1 MTDQHKNYDN
11 ERFQQ
16 LLMGAVDQELTSTEL
31 KKFNQL
37 VETDPGFRK
46 EWQQYKKLKEV
57 TQAMKFKSPPKEVWD
72 NYWMNTYNKIE
83 RGIAWI
89 IFSIGAIILITYGL
103 FKAVE
108 AIIADPQL
116 EGIIKI
122 GIIAVLLGLVILLV
136 SVAREKLFVRK
147 SDPYKEIQ
155 R

>member
-1 MTDQHKNYDN
+1 MTDHDKTHNN
-11 ERFQQ
+11 ERFYQ
-16 LLMGAVDQELTSTEL
+16 LLMGAVDQELTSSQL
-31 KKFNQL
+31 KEFNHL
-37 VETDPGFRK
+37 VETDAGFRK
-46 EWQQYKKLKEV
+46 EWEQYKKLKEV
-57 TQAMKFKSPPKEVWD
+57 TQAMKLKSPPKEVWD

-89 IFSIGAIILITYGL
+89 VFSIGAIILITYGL

-136 SVAREKLFVRK
+136 SVAREKLFIRK

>member
-1 MTDQHKNYDN
+1 MTDHNITNNK
-11 ERFQQ
+11 ERFYQ
-16 LLMGAVDQELTSTEL
+16 LLMGAVDHELTASEWNE
-31 KKFNQL
+31 FNQL
-37 VETDPGFRK
+37 TENNAEFHK
-46 EWQQYKKLKEV
+46 EWEQYKKLKEV
-57 TQAMKFKSPPKEVWD
+57 TQAMKLKTPPKETWD

-89 IFSIGAIILITYGL
+89 VFSIGAIILITYGL

-116 EGIIKI
+116 ESIIKI

-136 SVAREKLFVRK
+136 SVAREKLIIRK

>member
-1 MTDQHKNYDN
+1 MTEHNKTNDKA
-11 ERFQQ
+11 RFNQ
-16 LLMGAVDQELTSTEL
+16 LLMGAVDHELTATEWDE
-31 KKFNQL
+31 FNHL
-37 VETDPGFRK
+37 IENDSEFRK

-57 TQAMKFKSPPKEVWD
+57 TQAMKLKTPPKEVWD

-103 FKAVE
+103 FNAVE
-108 AIIADPQL
+108 SIIADPQL
-116 EGIIKI
+116 VGIIKF

-136 SVAREKLFVRK
+136 SVAREKLIIRK

>member
-1 MTDQHKNYDN
+1 MTDQDQTYNR
-11 ERFQQ
+11 ERFYQ
-16 LLMGAVDQELTSTEL
+16 LLMGAVDHELTSNE
-31 KKFNQL
+31 FNEFNHL
-37 VETDPGFRK
+37 VDNNPEFRK
-46 EWQQYKKLKEV
+46 ELEQYKKLKEV

-122 GIIAVLLGLVILLV
+122 GIIAVLLGLFILLV
-136 SVAREKLFVRK
+136 SVLREKLVIRK

>member
-1 MTDQHKNYDN
+1 MTDHDKTYNKA
-11 ERFQQ
+11 RFYQ
-16 LLMGAVDQELTSTEL
+16 LLMGAVDQELTSSEL
-31 KKFNQL
+31 KEFNHL
-37 VETDPGFRK
+37 VEANPGFRK
-46 EWQQYKKLKEV
+46 ELEQYKKLKEV
-57 TQAMKFKSPPKEVWD
+57 TQAMKFKSPSKEVWD
-72 NYWMNTYNKIE
+72 NYWMNTYNKTE

-136 SVAREKLFVRK
+136 SVAREKLFVKK

>member
-1 MTDQHKNYDN
+1 MTEHEKTYNR
-11 ERFQQ
+11 ERFYQ
-16 LLMGAVDQELTSTEL
+16 LLMGAVDHELTSSEL
-31 KKFNQL
+31 KEFNL
-37 VETDPGFRK
+37 MIEKNPDFRK
-46 EWQQYKKLKEV
+46 EWEQYKKLKEV
-57 TQAMKFKSPPKEVWD
+57 TQAMKFKSPSREVWD

-108 AIIADPQL
+108 SIIADPQL
-116 EGIIKI
+116 QGIIKI

-136 SVAREKLFVRK
+136 SVIREKLVVRK
-147 SDPYKEIQ
+147 SDPYKEIK

>member
-1 MTDQHKNYDN
+1 MTDHHENHDK
-11 ERFQQ
+11 ERFHQ
-16 LLMGAVDQELTSTEL
+16 LLMGAVDQELTASEWNE
-31 KKFNQL
+31 FNRL

-46 EWQQYKKLKEV
+46 EWEQYQKLKEV

-72 NYWMNTYNKIE
+72 SYWMNTYNKIE

-108 AIIADPQL
+108 GVIADPQL
-116 EGIIKI
+116 QGIVKI
-122 GIIAVLLGLVILLV
+122 GIIAALLGVVILLV
-136 SVAREKLFVRK
+136 SVVREKLFVRK

>member
-1 MTDQHKNYDN
+1 MTDHDKTYNK
-11 ERFQQ
+11 ERFYQ
-16 LLMGAVDQELTSTEL
+16 LLMGAVDHELTSIEMNE
-31 KKFNQL
+31 FNNL
-37 VETDPGFRK
+37 INTNPDFKK
-46 EWQQYKKLKEV
+46 EWEQYKKLKEV

-72 NYWMNTYNKIE
+72 NYWLSIFNKIE

>member
-1 MTDQHKNYDN
+1 MTDHNSTSNK
-11 ERFQQ
+11 ERSYQ
-16 LLMGAVDQELTSTEL
+16 LLMGAVDQELTSSEL
-31 KKFNQL
+31 KEFNHL
-37 VETDPGFRK
+37 IKTDPGFRK
-46 EWQQYKKLKEV
+46 EWEQYKKLKEV

-72 NYWMNTYNKIE
+72 NYWLSIFNKIE

>member
-1 MTDQHKNYDN
+1 MTDHNITNNK
-11 ERFQQ
+11 ERFYQ
-16 LLMGAVDQELTSTEL
+16 LLMGAVDHELTASEWNE
-31 KKFNQL
+31 FNQL
-37 VETDPGFRK
+37 TENNSEFRK
-46 EWQQYKKLKEV
+46 EWEQYKKLKEV
-57 TQAMKFKSPPKEVWD
+57 TQAMKLKTPPKETWD

-89 IFSIGAIILITYGL
+89 VFSIGAIILITYGL

-136 SVAREKLFVRK
+136 SVAREKLIIRK

>member
-1 MTDQHKNYDN
+1 MIDHDKTSIR
-11 ERFQQ
+11 ERFYQ
-16 LLMGAVDQELTSTEL
+16 LLMGAVDQELTSSEL
-31 KKFNQL
+31 KEFNHL
-37 VETDPGFRK
+37 VETNPGFQK
-46 EWQQYKKLKEV
+46 EWEQYKKLKEV
-57 TQAMKFKSPPKEVWD
+57 TQAMKFKSPSKEVWD
-72 NYWMNTYNKIE
+72 NYWLNTYNKIE

-116 EGIIKI
+116 QGIIKI

-136 SVAREKLFVRK
+136 SVVREKLFIKR

>member
-1 MTDQHKNYDN
+1 MTDHDKTYNKA
-11 ERFQQ
+11 RFYQ
-16 LLMGAVDQELTSTEL
+16 LLMGAVDQELTSSEL
-31 KKFNQL
+31 KEFNHL
-37 VETDPGFRK
+37 VEANPDLRK
-46 EWQQYKKLKEV
+46 EWEQYKKLKEV
-57 TQAMKFKSPPKEVWD
+57 TQAMKFKSPSKEVWD
-72 NYWMNTYNKIE
+72 NYWMNTHNKIE

-136 SVAREKLFVRK
+136 SVAREKLFVKK

>member
-1 MTDQHKNYDN
+1 MTDHDKTYNR
-11 ERFQQ
+11 ERFNQ
-16 LLMGAVDQELTSTEL
+16 LLMGAVDQELTSSEL
-31 KKFNQL
+31 KEFNL
-37 VETDPGFRK
+37 MIEKHPDFRK
-46 EWQQYKKLKEV
+46 EWEQYKKLKEV
-57 TQAMKFKSPPKEVWD
+57 TQAMKFKSPSKEVWD
-72 NYWMNTYNKIE
+72 NYWMNTYNKFE

-108 AIIADPQL
+108 SIIADPQL
-116 EGIIKI
+116 QGIIKI

-136 SVAREKLFVRK
+136 SVIREKLVVRK

>member
-1 MTDQHKNYDN
+1 MTDHEKTYNK
-11 ERFQQ
+11 ERFYQ
-16 LLMGAVDQELTSTEL
+16 LLMGAVDQELTSSEL
-31 KKFNQL
+31 KEFNHL
-37 VETDPGFRK
+37 VETNVGFRK
-46 EWQQYKKLKEV
+46 EWEQYKKLKEV
-57 TQAMKFKSPPKEVWD
+57 TQAMKFKSPSKEAWD
-72 NYWMNTYNKIE
+72 NYWINTYNKIE

-108 AIIADPQL
+108 AIFADPQL

-136 SVAREKLFVRK
+136 SVLREKLFIRK

>member
-1 MTDQHKNYDN
+1 MIDHDKTSIR
-11 ERFQQ
+11 ERFYQ
-16 LLMGAVDQELTSTEL
+16 LLMGAVDQELTSSEL
-31 KKFNQL
+31 KEFNHL
-37 VETDPGFRK
+37 VETNPGFQK
-46 EWQQYKKLKEV
+46 EWEQYKKLKEV
-57 TQAMKFKSPPKEVWD
+57 TQAMKFKSPSKEVWD
-72 NYWMNTYNKIE
+72 NYWLNTYNKIE

-116 EGIIKI
+116 QGIIKI

-136 SVAREKLFVRK
+136 SVAREKLFIKR